1 MHIVE
6 NMSKPIYR
14 TRFTTTAGKYRVRE
28 FRSQKN
34 AETHA
39 KQLANEGAYGY
50 VERTTATSHKVVSNW
65 GRCAPETAAA

>member
-1 MHIVE
+1 
-6 NMSKPIYR
+6 MSKPIYR
-14 TRFTTTAGKYRVRE
+14 TRFTTKTGAYRVRE

-50 VERTTATSHKVVSNW
+50 VERTTAVSTSVVSNW
-65 GRCAPETAAA
+65 GWGTPETPAA